1 MLDLKQIPAGAGS
14 GSGSGSGCGS
24 GSDQL
29 QFDSALKQTR
39 FD

>member
-1 MLDLKQIPAGAGS
+1 MLDLKQIPAGS